1 MFGLSKILGFFA
13 LPSNL
18 LFALAL
24 LGILLMATRLR
35 RFGQGLTIGAILGL
49 VVFGFSPAGNLLIYP
64 LEQRFPQWKAGGPAP
79 DGIVVLGGAVSPDV
93 SHDRGQPALNEAAER
108 MTAVAKLARDYPKA
122 RIAFTGGSGRLF
134 SGTSEA
140 HFVAE
145 LFESFGIARDRL
157 ILEDRARNTH
167 ENAVFT
173 KMLVQPKPGERW
185 LLVTSAHH
193 MPRSVGLFRKAG
205 FAVEA
210 YPVDFRTRGPEDLK
224 GPFGSMAAGLARTD
238 AAAHEWAGLVTSWL
252 LGHTDEFIPGPESP
266 AKGCDKAATKENCRP

>member
-18 LFALAL
+18 LFAIAL

-35 RFGQGLTIGAILGL
+35 RFGQGLTIGAVLGL

-64 LEQRFPQWKAGGPAP
+64 LEQRFPQWKAGGPTP

-134 SGTSEA
+134 AGASEA
-140 HFVAE
+140 HFVAD

-157 ILEDRARNTH
+157 ILEDRARNTQ

-173 KMLVQPKPGERW
+173 RMLVQPKPGERW

-205 FAVEA
+205 FPVEA
-210 YPVDFRTRGPEDLK
+210 YPVDFRTRGPQDLT

-238 AAAHEWAGLVTSWL
+238 AAMHEWAGLLTAWL
-252 LGHTDEFIPGPESP
+252 LGDTDEFIPGPQSP
-266 AKGCDKAATKENCRP
+266 AK

>member
-18 LFALAL
+18 LFAIALA
-24 LGILLMATRLR
+24 GIVLMATRFR
-35 RFGQGLTIGAILGL
+35 RFGQGLTIGAVVGL

-64 LEQRFPQWKAGGPAP
+64 LEQRFPQWKAGGAAP

-93 SHDRGQPALNEAAER
+93 SHGRGQPALNEAAER

-134 SGTSEA
+134 TGASEA
-140 HFVAE
+140 HFVSD

-157 ILEDRARNTH
+157 ILEDRARNTL
-167 ENAVFT
+167 ENAIFT
-173 KMLVQPKPGERW
+173 KRLVDPKPSERW

-193 MPRSVGLFRKAG
+193 MPRSIGLFRKAG

-210 YPVDFRTRGPEDLK
+210 YPVDFRTRGPDDLK
-224 GPFGSMAAGLARTD
+224 GPFGSMASGLARTD
-238 AAAHEWAGLVTSWL
+238 AAMHEWAGLVTSWL
-252 LGHTDEFIPGPESP
+252 AGNTSEILPGPQAP
-266 AKGCDKAATKENCRP
+266 GKGCDKSKEHCRP

>member
-1 MFGLSKILGFFA
+1 MFGLSKVLGFFA

-18 LFALAL
+18 LFSLAL
-24 LGILLMATRLR
+24 LGILLMATRFR
-35 RFGQGLTIGAILGL
+35 RFGQGLTVGAVLGL
-49 VVFGFSPAGNLLIYP
+49 VIFGFSPAGNLLIYP
-64 LEQRFPQWKAGGPAP
+64 LEQRFPQWTARGTAP

-93 SHDRGQPALNEAAER
+93 SHERGQPALNEAAER

-134 SGTSEA
+134 PSASEA
-140 HFVAE
+140 HFVSD
-145 LFESFGIARDRL
+145 LFESFGISRDRL
-157 ILEDRARNTH
+157 ILEDRARNTR

-173 KMLVQPKPGERW
+173 RQLVQPKPGERW

-205 FAVEA
+205 FPVEA
-210 YPVDFRTRGPEDLK
+210 YPVDFRTRGPKDLT

-238 AAAHEWAGLVTSWL
+238 AAMHEWAGLVVSWL
-252 LGHTDEFIPGPESP
+252 TGDTPELLPGPATS
-266 AKGCDKAATKENCRP
+266 AKDCDTGKENCRP